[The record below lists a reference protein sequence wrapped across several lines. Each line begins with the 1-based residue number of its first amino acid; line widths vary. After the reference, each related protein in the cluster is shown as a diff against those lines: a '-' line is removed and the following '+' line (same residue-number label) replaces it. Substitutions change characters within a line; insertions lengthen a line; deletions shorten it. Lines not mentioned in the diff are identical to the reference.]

1 MDATF
6 TYFNYGSYAVGMKK
20 FLSIAL
26 VPLLL
31 AGCGSQNEAD
41 NSPQEQLSSTTD
53 STSSV
58 TTYPGAGVSYEVR
71 NRYESD
77 LIPHLEDSRS
87 TVSFDDAVSIC
98 KDLSN
103 GLSEDGVIEK
113 DSPVDPEGYRKVIR
127 SVGYYMC
134 SSEGADK
141 LPDPSQ

>member
-1 MDATF
+1 
-6 TYFNYGSYAVGMKK
+6 MKK

-31 AGCGSQNEAD
+31 AGCASQDDLD
-41 NSPQEQLSSTTD
+41 NPSQEQLDSTTD

-58 TTYPGAGVSYEVR
+58 TTYPGAGISYEVR

-77 LIPHLEDSRS
+77 LLPYLEDSGN
-87 TVSFDDAVSIC
+87 TVSFENALSIC
-98 KDLSN
+98 EDLST